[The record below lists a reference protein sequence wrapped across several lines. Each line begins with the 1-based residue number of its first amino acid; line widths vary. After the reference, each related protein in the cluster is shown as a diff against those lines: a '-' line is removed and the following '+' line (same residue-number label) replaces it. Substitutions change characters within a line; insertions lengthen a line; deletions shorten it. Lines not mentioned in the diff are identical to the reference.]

1 MNQLAKTNNGIMMKT
16 RFFALAI
23 IGAALAACSSAPS
36 SPTATQQEP
45 LTSYD
50 EIRQRPSTPI
60 NRQALEFNPATAK
73 SEDVELWLQ
82 QAMSLDPEA
91 AQELQLR
98 AAEVLLRDGEMG
110 RADDTVRDL
119 VAPELTPNQALRL
132 ALVRARIHRA
142 HAEFSEALIQLS
154 DPLVEQAMLEAPLRR
169 QLQFS
174 QLRASLFAIEG
185 DHLAAVREWIFID
198 PLLTPSQQEQNRDAI
213 WQSLMQIPT
222 SVLLDKLDSA
232 SNRDYLGWL
241 ELASV
246 AKDNQGDIEAQ
257 IRQRDTW
264 LARWPNHPGRHPLPG
279 GLDQLDSLIVD
290 QPTKLA
296 LILPFTGR
304 FASYGKAIRD
314 GFIAAYMQAQE
325 NQARTP
331 EIILYDSGS
340 GDINRLLDQAI
351 SDGCELA
358 IGPLRKEK
366 LDELISQHP
375 KMMPIPTLALNRIE
389 GDQFPSGL
397 YQFGLNPQDEAE
409 QIADI
414 ARNKGLQRAMI
425 ITPEGNWGS
434 KVAQAFAQRWQQAGG
449 YISDSTNFNAKSNDY
464 SKRIK
469 QLLHIDQSEQ
479 RRRRLQQ
486 IIGMTPYFEP
496 YRRSD
501 ADMIFL
507 VARPNEGRAV
517 KPLLAYHYAGDLP
530 VYATSHIYRGNTD
543 RSRDQ
548 DINGIH
554 FVDIPWVFNSDS
566 AIRQA
571 INAHFARSDAFQRM
585 YALGID
591 SFRLHMR
598 INQLR
603 TGSGQVFGETGT
615 LTLNAL
621 GQIERELTLAEIRGG
636 VAVIDASS
644 QE

>member
-1 MNQLAKTNNGIMMKT
+1 LSTSLRNS
-16 RFFALAI
+16 R
-23 IGAALAACSSAPS
+23 SSCH
-36 SPTATQQEP
+36 SP
-45 LTSYD
+45 
-50 EIRQRPSTPI
+50 
-60 NRQALEFNPATAK
+60 
-73 SEDVELWLQ
+73 
-82 QAMSLDPEA
+82 
-91 AQELQLR
+91 
-98 AAEVLLRDGEMG
+98 
-110 RADDTVRDL
+110 
-119 VAPELTPNQALRL
+119 
-132 ALVRARIHRA
+132 
-142 HAEFSEALIQLS
+142 
-154 DPLVEQAMLEAPLRR
+154 
-169 QLQFS
+169 
-174 QLRASLFAIEG
+174 
-185 DHLAAVREWIFID
+185 
-198 PLLTPSQQEQNRDAI
+198 
-213 WQSLMQIPT
+213 
-222 SVLLDKLDSA
+222 
-232 SNRDYLGWL
+232 
-241 ELASV
+241 
-246 AKDNQGDIEAQ
+246 
-257 IRQRDTW
+257 
-264 LARWPNHPGRHPLPG
+264 
-279 GLDQLDSLIVD
+279 
-290 QPTKLA
+290 
-296 LILPFTGR
+296 
-304 FASYGKAIRD
+304 
-314 GFIAAYMQAQE
+314 E

-340 GDINRLLDQAI
+340 GDISRLLDQAI

-366 LDELISQHP
+366 LNELISQHP

-397 YQFGLNPQDEAE
+397 YQFGLNPQDEAQ
-409 QIADI
+409 QIAGI

-585 YALGID
+585 YALGVD

-615 LTLNAL
+615 LTLNPL

-636 VAVIDASS
+636 VAVIDASN